1 MPETTV
7 MTNTAASP
15 KNRKIRNTG
24 RISQIWIYLGKFL
37 RMFVYQNDWKVLPMS
52 AIIAGLVAIVVRSM
66 LFRSMID
73 TLEGAFA
80 LTCVTIWNGCFNSIQ
95 VICRERDVVKR
106 DHRSGMHITSYV
118 AAHLIYQAMLCLLQ
132 TGITVYVCNLAGVQF
147 PEKGLFTPW
156 MTVDFGISMFLIS
169 YASDVLSLWVS
180 SLAHT
185 TTAAMTIM
193 PFIMIFQLVFSGGI
207 FPLPS
212 WSKPVSNLTVSR
224 YGLIAL
230 ASQSDY
236 NSRPMTSAWSSIVR
250 MWNTDVS
257 GTITV
262 GQMLEVMN
270 RDDIS
275 AIHELRETEFERQI
289 TVRQLSVLIKES
301 EKSDPSS
308 EAAID
313 MLMLGLPVEYAD
325 TPISITFTLGEA
337 VDLMASDPAL
347 ESEREKPVDIHITVG
362 EIIDAVGRDKV
373 RLDIQ
378 QRATEASY
386 NPTYE
391 YSQKNVSSCWV
402 SLIFIAAVCAALT
415 TVTLEFI
422 DKDKR

>member
-37 RMFVYQNDWKVLPMS
+37 SMFIYQNDWKVLPMS

-80 LTCVTIWNGCFNSIQ
+80 LTCVAIWNGCFNSIQ

-147 PEKGLFTPW
+147 PDKGLFTPW

-250 MWNTDVS
+250 MWNTDIS

-262 GQMLEVMN
+262 GQMLDVLS

-402 SLIFIAAVCAALT
+402 SLILIAAVCAALT

>member
-66 LFRSMID
+66 LFRNMID

-80 LTCVTIWNGCFNSIQ
+80 LTCVAIWNGCFNSIQ

-147 PEKGLFTPW
+147 PDKGLFTPW

-250 MWNTDVS
+250 MWNTDIS

-262 GQMLEVMN
+262 GQMLDLMS

-275 AIHELRETEFERQI
+275 AIHELRKTEFVRQI
-289 TVRQLSVLIKES
+289 TVRELSVLIKES

-402 SLIFIAAVCAALT
+402 SLILIAAVCAALT

>member
-80 LTCVTIWNGCFNSIQ
+80 LTCVAIWNGCFNSIQ

-147 PEKGLFTPW
+147 PDKGLFTPW

-250 MWNTDVS
+250 MWNTDIS

-262 GQMLEVMN
+262 GQMLDVIS

-402 SLIFIAAVCAALT
+402 SLILIAAVCAALT

>member
-80 LTCVTIWNGCFNSIQ
+80 LTCVAIWNGCFNSIQ

-147 PEKGLFTPW
+147 PDKGLFTPW
-156 MTVDFGISMFLIS
+156 MTVDFGISMFFIS
-169 YASDVLSLWVS
+169 YASDVLSLLVS

-250 MWNTDVS
+250 MWNTDIS

-262 GQMLEVMN
+262 GQMLDVMS

-275 AIHELRETEFERQI
+275 VIHELRETEFERQI

-347 ESEREKPVDIHITVG
+347 ESEREKPIDIHITVG

-402 SLIFIAAVCAALT
+402 SLILIAAVCAVLT

>member
-80 LTCVTIWNGCFNSIQ
+80 LTCVAIWNGCFNSIQ

-132 TGITVYVCNLAGVQF
+132 NGITVYVCNLAGVKF
-147 PEKGLFTPW
+147 PDKGLFTPW

-236 NSRPMTSAWSSIVR
+236 NSHPMTSAWSSIVR
-250 MWNTDVS
+250 MWNTDIS

-262 GQMLEVMN
+262 GQMLDVMS

-402 SLIFIAAVCAALT
+402 SLILIAAVCAALT

>member
-80 LTCVTIWNGCFNSIQ
+80 LTCVAIWNGCFNSIQ

-147 PEKGLFTPW
+147 PDKGLFTPW

-250 MWNTDVS
+250 MWNTDIS

-262 GQMLEVMN
+262 GQMLDVMS

-402 SLIFIAAVCAALT
+402 SLILIAAVCAALT